1 MKRRQT
7 EANNFQN
14 NMARYLKV
22 QDKEPPAHNSLN
34 VPFETQLKIVDMCF
48 AQNPISLEDP
58 AIWIAIQM
66 ALKNDV
72 SLK

>member
-7 EANNFQN
+7 KSKDFQR
-14 NMARYLKV
+14 NMVRYLKV
-22 QDKEPPAHNSLN
+22 QEKEPPAHDSLN
-34 VPFETQLKIVDMCF
+34 VPLETLMKIVDMCF

-58 AIWIAIQM
+58 AIWIAIQL

-72 SLK
+72 CF